1 MLKAHRDLDTLIVLL
16 RGAFAKLS
24 RSFRVRVSLRG
35 FCINPFA
42 ALSRRL
48 IEISRANVQFKNGAP
63 STLGSSTLNIS
74 TFRTSVAQQ
83 AKARNFSVDSC
94 AKEAFCWILD
104 AFRASEPPRGG
115 LRTLNA
121 SRAELSRT
129 ELSENGFRG
138 ALASF
143 RDSGGSFRGS
153 HFRKPFG

>member
-24 RSFRVRVSLRG
+24 RSFRVRASLRG

-74 TFRTSVAQQ
+74 TFQNKRST
-83 AKARNFSVDSC
+83 
-94 AKEAFCWILD
+94 
-104 AFRASEPPRGG
+104 ASESSQLFSRLMRKRGLLLDPRRLSSFGASPRRPAHAQREPRGAFADRALG
-115 LRTLNA
+115 KRFPRS
-121 SRAELSRT
+121 SRKLS
-129 ELSENGFRG
+129 GFRG
-138 ALASF
+138 FVS
-143 RDSGGSFRGS
+143 
-153 HFRKPFG
+153 RKPF